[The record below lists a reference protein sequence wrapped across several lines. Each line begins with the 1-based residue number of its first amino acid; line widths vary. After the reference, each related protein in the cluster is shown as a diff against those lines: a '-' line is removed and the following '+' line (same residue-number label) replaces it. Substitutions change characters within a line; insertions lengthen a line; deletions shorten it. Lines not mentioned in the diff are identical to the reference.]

1 MIRQRS
7 LTLRLAGL
15 FAVAS
20 TAVLVG
26 LGLLI
31 TSTVA
36 KHFTE
41 QDEQLLEKELQ
52 LIRKVVQERG
62 AQEVN
67 STFQR
72 GPS

>member
-67 STFQR
+67 STF
-72 GPS
+72 G

>member
-62 AQEVN
+62 A
-67 STFQR
+67 
-72 GPS
+72 

>member
-1 MIRQRS
+1 M
-7 LTLRLAGL
+7 
-15 FAVAS
+15 AS

-67 STFQR
+67 STFGEGLHHPQDFYVYI
-72 GPS
+72 G

>member
-52 LIRKVVQERG
+52 LIRKVVQ
-62 AQEVN
+62 
-67 STFQR
+67 
-72 GPS
+72 

>member
-67 STFQR
+67 STF
-72 GPS
+72 GEAL